1 MGLGLGCAEL
11 GAGLAGWAGWL
22 GCGLPGAGAGTTL
35 KRKLAHLKME
45 RLRSNRKNQLPDGQ
59 QQQAISI
66 YLFLESL
73 GFRVS
78 DMVVLRVPL

>member
-11 GAGLAGWAGWL
+11 GVGLGAGLGLGWL
-22 GCGLPGAGAGTTL
+22 GCGLPGAGADTTL
-35 KRKLAHLKME
+35 KRKLACLKME

-73 GFRVS
+73 GFRV
-78 DMVVLRVPL
+78 